1 MTAIGA
7 EDINLGRSWGSTLA
21 AVYISLVFYGISI
34 LQTFIYYVKYPN
46 DNIYLKL
53 LVLLVFLLD
62 TVHAFLTCIGVWDYL
77 VLHFGDLAYVE
88 LTHPPLLLSIIV
100 TSLVSFTVQSFFVY
114 RIWFL
119 SKDRFKW
126 TFPILLMPFVTA
138 QPVIACCYTANA
150 MVNTSVQAVSGPYL
164 TKLANALNGTATAV
178 DISITIALCTLLGM
192 GRTGFNE
199 NTDRML
205 LRLIVISVN
214 TGLCTAILAFLSVI
228 LLVISPNDLIF
239 TGVYY
244 PLCTVYCN
252 TLLASLNV
260 RSYARG
266 GDSHEVYHLESVSS
280 HSRYGSNRLSAP
292 GNRFKSVDLR
302 FQTLNIAGMQ
312 NSEENKNPGHS
323 SVDV

>member
-1 MTAIGA
+1 MAAIGA
-7 EDINLGRSWGSTLA
+7 EGINLGRSWGSTLA

-46 DNIYLKL
+46 DNVYLKL
-53 LVLLVFLLD
+53 LVLLVFLQD
-62 TVHAFLTCIGVWDYL
+62 TVHAFLTCIGVWNYL
-77 VLHFGDLAYVE
+77 ILHFGDLAYVE

-100 TSLVSFTVQSFFVY
+100 TYLVSFTVQSFFIY

-126 TFPILLMPFVTA
+126 TFPVLLMPFVTA
-138 QPVIACCYTANA
+138 QPGYTANA
-150 MVNTSVQAVSGPYL
+150 MVNTSVQALSGPYL
-164 TKLANALNGTATAV
+164 TKLANAANGSAAAV

-192 GRTGFNE
+192 GRTGFNK

-214 TGLCTAILAFLSVI
+214 TGLCTAVLAFLSVI
-228 LLVISPNDLIF
+228 LLVIFPNDLIF
-239 TGVYY
+239 TGVYF

-252 TLLASLNV
+252 TLLANLNV

-280 HSRYGSNRLSAP
+280 HGRYGLNRLSAP
-292 GNRFKSVDLR
+292 ENQLKSVDLR
-302 FQTLNIAGMQ
+302 VQTLNIAGMQ
-312 NSEENKNPGHS
+312 NSEESKNPGHS
-323 SVDV
+323 PVDV

>member
-1 MTAIGA
+1 MAAIGA
-7 EDINLGRSWGSTLA
+7 EGINLGKSWGATLA

-34 LQTFIYYVKYPN
+34 LQTFIYYTKYPN
-46 DNIYLKL
+46 DNTYLKL
-53 LVLLVFLLD
+53 LVLFVFLLD

-77 VLHFGDLAYVE
+77 VLHFGDLAYAG
-88 LTHPPLLLSIIV
+88 LTHPPLLLSVIV
-100 TSLVSFTVQSFFVY
+100 TSLVSSSVQSFFVY

-126 TFPILLMPFVTA
+126 SFPVVLMPFVTA
-138 QPVIACCYTANA
+138 QPGYTANA
-150 MVNTSVQAVSGPYL
+150 MVNTSVQAISGPFL
-164 TKLANALNGTATAV
+164 TKLTNALNGTATAV
-178 DISITIALCTLLGM
+178 DISISIALCTLLAM

-214 TGLCTAILAFLSVI
+214 TGLCTVVVAFLAII
-228 LLVISPNDLIF
+228 LLVVSPNDLIF
-239 TGVYY
+239 TGVYC

-266 GDSHEVYHLESVSS
+266 GDSYEVYHLESVSP
-280 HSRYGSNRLSAP
+280 HGRYGSNRLLSAP
-292 GNRFKSVDLR
+292 GNRLKSVDLR
-302 FQTLNIAGMQ
+302 PQALNIAGMQ
-312 NSEENKNPGHS
+312 NSEGSKNHGHS
-323 SVDV
+323 PVDV